1 MNNERL
7 WELCGVICETM
18 SLVEDVMAEEHNMGE
33 ELQYLKYLHS
43 VIFDCHRVNDVEEW
57 QLVSIMI
64 LGEKV
69 RNIDAALPNILNS
82 ECLDLIKYIRIERG
96 SSK

>member
-1 MNNERL
+1 MNNEKLR
-7 WELCGVICETM
+7 ELCGAICETM
-18 SLVEDVMAEEHNMGE
+18 SLVEDVMAEEYNMGD
-33 ELQYLKYLHS
+33 ELQYTKYLHS
-43 VIFDCHRVNDVEEW
+43 VIFDCRRVNDVEEW